1 MITVKNISA
10 RPFMMPG
17 DEDVMKRMLAPG
29 DSKEFEVTPAI
40 YSLVSAYQ
48 EAGELVVTSGEL
60 VVTSGELVNP
70 DSDADDVTID
80 ELRAEAEELG
90 VKVDARWKKSRLQ
103 QEIEAAKAAS

>member
-40 YSLVSAYQ
+40 HSLVSAYQ

-60 VVTSGELVNP
+60 VNP
-70 DSDADDVTID
+70 DSDADDVSID

-90 VKVDARWKKSRLQ
+90 IKVDARWKKSRLQ

>member
-17 DEDVMKRMLAPG
+17 EEDVMKRMLAPG

-60 VVTSGELVNP
+60 VNP
-70 DSDADDVTID
+70 DSDADDVTVD

-90 VKVDARWKKSRLQ
+90 IKVDARWKKSRLQ

>member
-17 DEDVMKRMLAPG
+17 EEDVMKRMLAPG

-48 EAGELVVTSGEL
+48 NAGELVVISGEL
-60 VVTSGELVNP
+60 KNHE
-70 DSDADDVTID
+70 SDAEDVSID
-80 ELRAEAEELG
+80 GLRAEAEELG
-90 VKVDARWKKSRLQ
+90 IKVDARWKKSRLQ

>member
-60 VVTSGELVNP
+60 VNP
-70 DSDADDVTID
+70 DSDAEDVTID

-90 VKVDARWKKSRLQ
+90 IKVDARWKKSRLQ
-103 QEIEAAKAAS
+103 QEIEAVKTAS

>member
-17 DEDVMKRMLAPG
+17 EEDVMKRILAPG

-60 VVTSGELVNP
+60 VNP
-70 DSDADDVTID
+70 DSDTDDVTID

-90 VKVDARWKKSRLQ
+90 IKVDARWKKSRLQ

>member
-17 DEDVMKRMLAPG
+17 EEDVMKRMLAPG

-48 EAGELVVTSGEL
+48 DAGELVVISGEL
-60 VVTSGELVNP
+60 KNP
-70 DSDADDVTID
+70 ESDVEDVSID
-80 ELRAEAEELG
+80 GLRAEAEELG
-90 VKVDARWKKSRLQ
+90 IKVDARWKKSRLQ
-103 QEIEAAKAAS
+103 QEIEAVKAAS

>member
-60 VVTSGELVNP
+60 VNP
-70 DSDADDVTID
+70 DSDAEDVSID

-90 VKVDARWKKSRLQ
+90 IKVDARWKKSRLQ

>member
-17 DEDVMKRMLAPG
+17 EEDVMKRMLAPG

-48 EAGELVVTSGEL
+48 EAGELI
-60 VVTSGELVNP
+60 VTSGELVNP

-90 VKVDARWKKSRLQ
+90 IKVDARWKKSRLQ

>member
-17 DEDVMKRMLAPG
+17 EEDVMERMLAPG

-48 EAGELVVTSGEL
+48 EAGELVVISGEL
-60 VVTSGELVNP
+60 KNP
-70 DSDADDVTID
+70 ESDVEDVSING
-80 ELRAEAEELG
+80 LRAEAEELG
-90 VKVDARWKKSRLQ
+90 IKVDARWKKSRLQ
-103 QEIEAAKAAS
+103 QEIEAVKAAS

>member
-17 DEDVMKRMLAPG
+17 EEDVMKRMLAPG
-29 DSKEFEVTPAI
+29 DSKEFGVTPAI

-48 EAGELVVTSGEL
+48 EAGEL

-80 ELRAEAEELG
+80 ELRAEAEDLG
-90 VKVDARWKKSRLQ
+90 IKVDARWKKSRLQ

>member
-17 DEDVMKRMLAPG
+17 EEDVMKRMLAPG

-48 EAGELVVTSGEL
+48 DAGEL

-70 DSDADDVTID
+70 DSDANDVTID
-80 ELRAEAEELG
+80 KLRAEAEELG
-90 VKVDARWKKSRLQ
+90 IKVDTRWKKSRLQ
-103 QEIEAAKAAS
+103 QEIEAVKTAS

>member
-17 DEDVMKRMLAPG
+17 EEDVMKRMLAPG

-60 VVTSGELVNP
+60 VNP
-70 DSDADDVTID
+70 DSDVDDVTID
-80 ELRAEAEELG
+80 KLREEAEELG
-90 VKVDARWKKSRLQ
+90 IKVDARWKKSRLQ
-103 QEIEAAKAAS
+103 QEIEAVKTAS

>member
-17 DEDVMKRMLAPG
+17 EEDVMKRMLAPG

-60 VVTSGELVNP
+60 VNP

-80 ELRAEAEELG
+80 ELREEAEELG
-90 VKVDARWKKSRLQ
+90 IKVDARWKKSRLQ

>member
-17 DEDVMKRMLAPG
+17 EEDVMKRMLAPG

-60 VVTSGELVNP
+60 VNP
-70 DSDADDVTID
+70 DSDADEVSIE

-90 VKVDARWKKSRLQ
+90 IKVDARWKKSRLQ

>member
-17 DEDVMKRMLAPG
+17 EEDVMKRMLAPG

-60 VVTSGELVNP
+60 VNP
-70 DSDADDVTID
+70 DSDADDVSID

-90 VKVDARWKKSRLQ
+90 IKVDARWKKSRLQ

>member
-10 RPFMMPG
+10 RPFMIPG

-48 EAGELVVTSGEL
+48 EAGELVVI
-60 VVTSGELVNP
+60 SGELVNP
-70 DSDADDVTID
+70 DSDAEDVSID

-90 VKVDARWKKSRLQ
+90 IKVDARWKKSRLQ

>member
-1 MITVKNISA
+1 MVTVKNISA

-17 DEDVMKRMLAPG
+17 EEDVMKRMLAPG

-48 EAGELVVTSGEL
+48 EAGELVVISGEL
-60 VVTSGELVNP
+60 KNP
-70 DSDADDVTID
+70 ESDVEDVSING
-80 ELRAEAEELG
+80 LRAEAEELG
-90 VKVDARWKKSRLQ
+90 IKVDARWKKSRLQ

>member
-10 RPFMMPG
+10 RPFMKPG
-17 DEDVMKRMLAPG
+17 EEDVMERMLAPG
-29 DSKEFEVTPAI
+29 NSKEFEVTPAI

-60 VVTSGELVNP
+60 VNP
-70 DSDADDVTID
+70 DSDAEDVTID

-90 VKVDARWKKSRLQ
+90 IKVDARWKKSRLQ
-103 QEIEAAKAAS
+103 QEIEVAKAAS

>member
-1 MITVKNISA
+1 MITVKNISV

-17 DEDVMKRMLAPG
+17 EEDVMERMLAPG
-29 DSKEFEVTPAI
+29 DSKAFELTPAI

-48 EAGELVVTSGEL
+48 DAGEL

-80 ELRAEAEELG
+80 KLRAEAEELG
-90 VKVDARWKKSRLQ
+90 IKVDARWKKSRLQ
-103 QEIEAAKAAS
+103 QEIEAVKTAS

>member
-17 DEDVMKRMLAPG
+17 EEDVMERMLAPG
-29 DSKEFEVTPAI
+29 DSKEFKVTPAI

-48 EAGELVVTSGEL
+48 DAGEL

-70 DSDADDVTID
+70 DSDANDVTID
-80 ELRAEAEELG
+80 KLRAEAEELG
-90 VKVDARWKKSRLQ
+90 IKVDARWKKSRLQ

>member
-60 VVTSGELVNP
+60 VNP

-90 VKVDARWKKSRLQ
+90 IKVDARWKKSRLR

>member
-1 MITVKNISA
+1 MITVKNISV

-17 DEDVMKRMLAPG
+17 EEDVMERMLAPG

-48 EAGELVVTSGEL
+48 DAGELVVTGGEL
-60 VVTSGELVNP
+60 INP

-80 ELRAEAEELG
+80 KLRAEAEELG
-90 VKVDARWKKSRLQ
+90 IKVDARWKKSRLQ
-103 QEIEAAKAAS
+103 QEIEAVKTTS

>member
-17 DEDVMKRMLAPG
+17 EEDVMKRMLAPG

-48 EAGELVVTSGEL
+48 DAGEL

-70 DSDADDVTID
+70 DSDVDDVTID
-80 ELRAEAEELG
+80 KLREEAGELG
-90 VKVDARWKKSRLQ
+90 IKVDARWKKPRLQ
-103 QEIEAAKAAS
+103 QEIEAAKATS

>member
-1 MITVKNISA
+1 
-10 RPFMMPG
+10 MMPG
-17 DEDVMKRMLAPG
+17 EEDVMERMLAPG

-60 VVTSGELVNP
+60 VNP
-70 DSDADDVTID
+70 DSDAEDVSID

-90 VKVDARWKKSRLQ
+90 IKVDARWKKSRLQ

>member
-17 DEDVMKRMLAPG
+17 EEDVMKRMLAPG
-29 DSKEFEVTPAI
+29 DSKKFEVTPAI

-48 EAGELVVTSGEL
+48 EAGELVVI
-60 VVTSGELVNP
+60 SGELVNP
-70 DSDADDVTID
+70 DSDVEDVSID
-80 ELRAEAEELG
+80 GLRAEAEELG
-90 VKVDARWKKSRLQ
+90 IKVDARWKKSRLQ

>member
-1 MITVKNISA
+1 MINVKNISA

-17 DEDVMKRMLAPG
+17 EEDVMERMLAPG

-48 EAGELVVTSGEL
+48 EAGELVVISGEL
-60 VVTSGELVNP
+60 KNP
-70 DSDADDVTID
+70 ESDVEDVSING
-80 ELRAEAEELG
+80 LRAEAEELG
-90 VKVDARWKKSRLQ
+90 IKVDARWKKSRLQ

>member
-1 MITVKNISA
+1 MITVKNIST

-17 DEDVMKRMLAPG
+17 EEDVMKRMLAPG

-48 EAGELVVTSGEL
+48 DAGEL

-70 DSDADDVTID
+70 DSDANDVTID
-80 ELRAEAEELG
+80 KLRAEAEELG
-90 VKVDARWKKSRLQ
+90 IKVDTRWKKSRLQ
-103 QEIEAAKAAS
+103 QEIEAVKTAS

>member
-17 DEDVMKRMLAPG
+17 EEDVMKRMLAPG

-48 EAGELVVTSGEL
+48 DAGEL

-80 ELRAEAEELG
+80 KLRAEAEELG
-90 VKVDARWKKSRLQ
+90 IKVDTRWKKPRLQ
-103 QEIEAAKAAS
+103 QEIEAVKTAS

>member
-17 DEDVMKRMLAPG
+17 EEDVTKRMLAPG

-48 EAGELVVTSGEL
+48 DAGELVIISGEL
-60 VVTSGELVNP
+60 KNP
-70 DSDADDVTID
+70 ESDVEDVSID
-80 ELRAEAEELG
+80 GLRAEAEELG
-90 VKVDARWKKSRLQ
+90 IKVDARWKKSRLQ
-103 QEIEAAKAAS
+103 QEIEAVKTAS

>member
-17 DEDVMKRMLAPG
+17 EEDVMKRMLAPG

-48 EAGELVVTSGEL
+48 DAGELVVISGEL
-60 VVTSGELVNP
+60 KNP
-70 DSDADDVTID
+70 ESDVEDVTID
-80 ELRAEAEELG
+80 KLRTEAEELG
-90 VKVDARWKKSRLQ
+90 IKVDTRWKKPRLQ
-103 QEIEAAKAAS
+103 QEIEAVKTAS

>member
-17 DEDVMKRMLAPG
+17 EEDVMKRMLAPG

-48 EAGELVVTSGEL
+48 DAGELVIISGEL
-60 VVTSGELVNP
+60 KNP
-70 DSDADDVTID
+70 ESDVEDVSID
-80 ELRAEAEELG
+80 GLRAEAEELG
-90 VKVDARWKKSRLQ
+90 IKVDARWKKSRLQ
-103 QEIEAAKAAS
+103 QEIEAVKTAS

>member
-17 DEDVMKRMLAPG
+17 EEDVMKRMLAPG

-60 VVTSGELVNP
+60 VNP
-70 DSDADDVTID
+70 DSDADDATID
-80 ELRAEAEELG
+80 ELREEAEELG
-90 VKVDARWKKSRLQ
+90 IKVDARWKKSRLQ

>member
-17 DEDVMKRMLAPG
+17 EEDVMERMLAPG

-48 EAGELVVTSGEL
+48 EAGELVVISGEL
-60 VVTSGELVNP
+60 KNP
-70 DSDADDVTID
+70 ESDVEDVSID
-80 ELRAEAEELG
+80 GLRAEAEELG
-90 VKVDARWKKSRLQ
+90 IKVDARWKKSRLQ

>member
-17 DEDVMKRMLAPG
+17 EEDVMERMLAPG

-60 VVTSGELVNP
+60 VNP
-70 DSDADDVTID
+70 DSDADDVTVD

-90 VKVDARWKKSRLQ
+90 IKVDARWKKSRLQ

>member
-17 DEDVMKRMLAPG
+17 EEDVMKRMLAPG

-48 EAGELVVTSGEL
+48 EAGELVVISGEL
-60 VVTSGELVNP
+60 KNP
-70 DSDADDVTID
+70 ESDVEDVSING
-80 ELRAEAEELG
+80 LRAEAEELG
-90 VKVDARWKKSRLQ
+90 IKVDARWKKSRLQ
-103 QEIEAAKAAS
+103 QEIEAAKVAS